1 MVYLLTLISRRVF
14 TGLFAAVVGTGVAA
28 ALATTVQAQFAAEN
42 QEAMARMMAGM
53 EIKASGNVDRDF
65 ATMMI
70 AHHEGA
76 IAMANAE
83 LHYGTNEQLH
93 RIAQEI
99 IVEQHQEI
107 EAMQLAL
114 RRAAP

>member
-1 MVYLLTLISRRVF
+1 VYPATLTSRR
-14 TGLFAAVVGTGVAA
+14 LFAGLLASVVGTGAA
-28 ALATTVQAQFAAEN
+28 VALATTVQAQFAAEN
-42 QEAMARMMAGM
+42 QKTMARMMAGM
-53 EIKASGNVDRDF
+53 DIKASGNVDRDF

-99 IVEQHQEI
+99 IVEQRQEI
-107 EAMQLAL
+107 EAMQLVL
-114 RRAAP
+114 QGSAP

>member
-1 MVYLLTLISRRVF
+1 MVYRSRITSRRQFSALLAV
-14 TGLFAAVVGTGVAA
+14 VVGTGVAA

-42 QEAMARMMAGM
+42 RKAMARMMAGM
-53 EIKASGNVDRDF
+53 DIKSSGNVDRDF

-83 LHYGTNEQLH
+83 LHYGSNEQLH

-99 IVEQHQEI
+99 IVEQRQEI

-114 RRAAP
+114 RRSAP

>member
-1 MVYLLTLISRRVF
+1 VHLFTFASRRLF
-14 TGLFAAVVGTGVAA
+14 TGFFAAVVGTDVAV
-28 ALATTVQAQFAAEN
+28 ALATTVQAQFAEEN
-42 QEAMARMMAGM
+42 REAMGRMMAGM

-83 LHYGTNEQLH
+83 LRYGTDEQLH
-93 RIAQEI
+93 RIAQAI
-99 IVEQHQEI
+99 IIEQHQEI

-114 RRAAP
+114 RTAAP